1 VSPVSEPSTPGDGPP
16 ETLAEFIARMHRMQ
30 HEQRLA
36 AGTDHRDRRRG
47 VAAVV
52 AGAVVVL
59 ALLLGVGWL
68 VLPGWQ
74 PSRPAR
80 VSMPMSAPG
89 ETFTPAM
96 RQPGTGRVGH
106 GVGDVEP
113 TMASET
119 RDIAAIVREPPGP
132 PPPAAE
138 VKGQPPPAPSP
149 REEPDQQPEPE
160 PTTQPPSTRT
170 ASSGHEVAAHIAAE
184 RLADGLTSYT
194 VRLYERDGRPVTGA
208 TVSIRGRGADGELEE
223 ATLDPGAEAG
233 LYRGVV
239 RFTVAEARLRIASVG
254 RVQEIPLPDFPG

>member
-1 VSPVSEPSTPGDGPP
+1 
-16 ETLAEFIARMHRMQ
+16 MQ
-30 HEQRLA
+30 HEHRLEA
-36 AGTDHRDRRRG
+36 ATDHRERRRG

-52 AGAVVVL
+52 AGAVTVL
-59 ALLLGVGWL
+59 ALLLGASWL

-80 VSMPMSAPG
+80 VSMPMSVPG

-106 GVGDVEP
+106 GVGDVES
-113 TMASET
+113 TMTSAT
-119 RDIAAIVREPPGP
+119 RDVAAIVREPPGP

-138 VKGQPPPAPSP
+138 VKGQPPRTPSP
-149 REEPDQQPEPE
+149 PEAPASQPARRLPGAPEATRSQDQQPEPE

-170 ASSGHEVAAHIAAE
+170 AASGHEVAAHIAAE
-184 RLADGLTSYT
+184 RLAGGLTSYT

-208 TVSIRGRGADGELEE
+208 TVSIRGRGADGALEE